1 VGRRDVFVSYSQ
13 PDRDAALE
21 LVSSVESHGIECWV
35 APRDIA
41 PAADWAEEIIDAIT
55 AARVMVLVFSA
66 SANASPQVRREVE
79 RAVHKGVTVLPVR
92 IEDVLPAKSLEYF
105 LSTQHWLDA
114 FPAPRAPHYARL
126 CAYLSAILAADT
138 PHALPTALAR
148 ASATAD
154 AEHALDAVQFDAT
167 ELRRLE
173 LELARFVGPLAK
185 HLVKRAA
192 SQALSIKELVQ
203 KLGGEI
209 ESEEERRKFTK
220 ACQQVERSAPLR

>member
-1 VGRRDVFVSYSQ
+1 MARRDVFVSYSQ
-13 PDRDAALE
+13 SDREAALE
-21 LVSSVESHGIECWV
+21 LVSCVESHGIECWV
-35 APRDIA
+35 APRDVA
-41 PAADWAEEIIDAIT
+41 PAADWAEEIINAIT

-79 RAVHKGVTVLPVR
+79 RAVYKGVAVLPVR

-126 CAYLSAILAADT
+126 CAHLGSILAADAA
-138 PHALPTALAR
+138 PAAAAAVR
-148 ASATAD
+148 ASAV
-154 AEHALDAVQFDAT
+154 LDPVQFDAS

-192 SQALSIKELVQ
+192 PQASGIKELVQ
-203 KLGGEI
+203 KLGREI
-209 ESEEERRKFTK
+209 ESEEERRQFIK
-220 ACQQVERSAPLR
+220 ACQQAERSAH

>member
-1 VGRRDVFVSYSQ
+1 MARREVFVSYSQ
-13 PDRDAALE
+13 SDRDAALE
-21 LVSSVESHGIECWV
+21 LVSCVESHGIECWV

-41 PAADWAEEIIDAIT
+41 PAADWAEEIINAIT

-79 RAVHKGVTVLPVR
+79 RAVYKGVTVLPVR
-92 IEDVLPAKSLEYF
+92 IEDVLPSKSLEYF

-126 CAYLSAILAADT
+126 CTHLGSILVADT
-138 PHALPTALAR
+138 APAPAAPVR
-148 ASATAD
+148 ASETGG
-154 AEHALDAVQFDAT
+154 AEHVRDAVQFDAA
-167 ELRRLE
+167 ELRRFE

-192 SQALSIKELVQ
+192 SQASDIKELVE

-209 ESEEERRKFTK
+209 ESQEERRQFIK
-220 ACQQVERSAPLR
+220 ACQQVESSAH

>member
-1 VGRRDVFVSYSQ
+1 
-13 PDRDAALE
+13 
-21 LVSSVESHGIECWV
+21 
-35 APRDIA
+35 
-41 PAADWAEEIIDAIT
+41 
-55 AARVMVLVFSA
+55 VMVLVFSA

-79 RAVHKGVTVLPVR
+79 RAVYKGVAVLPVR

-126 CAYLSAILAADT
+126 CAHLGSILAADAA
-138 PHALPTALAR
+138 PAAAAAVR
-148 ASATAD
+148 ASAV
-154 AEHALDAVQFDAT
+154 LDPVQFDAS

-192 SQALSIKELVQ
+192 PQASGIKELVQ
-203 KLGGEI
+203 KLGREI
-209 ESEEERRKFTK
+209 ESEEERRQFIK
-220 ACQQVERSAPLR
+220 ACQQAERSAH

>member
-1 VGRRDVFVSYSQ
+1 MARRDVFVSYSQ

-79 RAVHKGVTVLPVR
+79 RAVYKGVTVLPVR
-92 IEDVLPAKSLEYF
+92 IEDVLPSKSLEYF

-114 FPAPRAPHYARL
+114 FPVPRAPHYARL
-126 CAYLSAILAADT
+126 CTHLGSILVADT
-138 PHALPTALAR
+138 APAQSMCAMRCSSMQPSCGASSWNWR
-148 ASATAD
+148 ASWD
-154 AEHALDAVQFDAT
+154 
-167 ELRRLE
+167 
-173 LELARFVGPLAK
+173 PW
-185 HLVKRAA
+185 
-192 SQALSIKELVQ
+192 
-203 KLGGEI
+203 
-209 ESEEERRKFTK
+209 
-220 ACQQVERSAPLR
+220 RSTS

>member
-1 VGRRDVFVSYSQ
+1 VARRDVFVSYSQ
-13 PDRDAALE
+13 SDRDAALE

-55 AARVMVLVFSA
+55 VARVMVLVFSA

-126 CAYLSAILAADT
+126 CAYLGSILAADT
-138 PHALPTALAR
+138 RHTPPAALVR
-148 ASATAD
+148 ASGTAG
-154 AEHALDAVQFDAT
+154 AEHAAEVLQFDAA
-167 ELRRLE
+167 ELRRFE
-173 LELARFVGPLAK
+173 LELARFVGPFAK

-192 SQALSIKELVQ
+192 SQASSIKDLVQ
-203 KLGGEI
+203 KLGVEI
-209 ESEEERRKFTK
+209 ESEDERRQFIK
-220 ACQQVERSAPLR
+220 ACQQIEHSAH

>member
-1 VGRRDVFVSYSQ
+1 VSYSQ
-13 PDRDAALE
+13 SDRDFALE
-21 LVSSVESHGIECWV
+21 LVSWLESHGIECWV

-41 PAADWAEEIIDAIT
+41 PAADWAAQIIDAIG

-79 RAVHKGVTVLPVR
+79 RAVHKGVSVLPVR
-92 IEDVLPAKSLEYF
+92 IEDVLPSRSLEYF

-114 FPAPRAPHYARL
+114 FPAPREPHFARL
-126 CAYLSAILAADT
+126 RNYLGAILAAD
-138 PHALPTALAR
+138 PTA
-148 ASATAD
+148 ASAEVREHATRPPG
-154 AEHALDAVQFDAT
+154 AEHAPVAPQFDAT

-173 LELARFVGPLAK
+173 LELARYVGPFAK

-192 SQALSIKELVQ
+192 PRASGIEELVL

-209 ESEEERRKFTK
+209 ESERDRRQFIETCRQIKH
-220 ACQQVERSAPLR
+220 AAD